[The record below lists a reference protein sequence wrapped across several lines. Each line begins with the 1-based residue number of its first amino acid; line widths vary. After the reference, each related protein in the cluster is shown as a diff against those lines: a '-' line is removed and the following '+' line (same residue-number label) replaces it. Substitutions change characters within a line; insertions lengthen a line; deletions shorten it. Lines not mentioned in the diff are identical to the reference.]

1 MRILVLVSL
10 FFLSA
15 AGTGRAAEGW
25 TWERF
30 VEEASRGNPDLAA
43 ARATVERTEAA
54 STGAYTAYLPQLS
67 LSSDYSRRS
76 GASSSR
82 DGAFDPA
89 FEGDFTSGGRGG
101 LSSGDRDSFSTTR
114 NLRQGVFTGFRRG
127 GEVAQGAAG
136 LDEARAA
143 LTSVGAQVTSDLA
156 SAFAELVYAQQQVE
170 LTKAILDRRKENV
183 RLIEL
188 RYEAGRE
195 HKGSFLRIAAAA
207 RQAEADL
214 ASANRAVA
222 VAQRQI
228 ARVIGSDQAAT
239 IRATGTFPDAN
250 PERPTDFRTI
260 AAAVPAHQQALA
272 RRRAAEAAV
281 TVAKSQFYPSLDA
294 VASTGRRD
302 DRFPPEDDSWSAGVS
317 LSFPFFSGGKSFF
330 DVQGAEAES
339 LRAKWS
345 AAAVEEQA
353 VLDLERAFSGW
364 EDAAENVVVQKQFLD
379 AAETRAEIARAQYTN
394 GLLSFDDWDLIEND
408 LIQTR
413 KNTLTSQR
421 DAALAR
427 ARWELARGTV
437 GV

>member
-1 MRILVLVSL
+1 MRIFLFGSL
-10 FFLSA
+10 LFLSLVGA
-15 AGTGRAAEGW
+15 ARAEDGW

-30 VEEASRGNPDLAA
+30 VDAAKSGNPDLAA
-43 ARATVERTEAA
+43 ARAAVERAEAA
-54 STGAYTAYLPQLS
+54 AAGAYTAYLPQLS
-67 LSSDYSRRS
+67 LSSDYSRRGGS
-76 GASSSR
+76 SSSR
-82 DGAFDPA
+82 DGGFDPS
-89 FEGDFTSGGRGG
+89 FERNFSSESRDSF
-101 LSSGDRDSFSTTR
+101 SSGDRDSFSTTL
-114 NLRQGVFTGFRRG
+114 NARQGLFTGFRRG
-127 GEVAQGAAG
+127 GEVDQGQAG
-136 LDEARAA
+136 LAEARAA
-143 LTSVGAQVTSDLA
+143 FASVGAQVTSDLA
-156 SAFAELVYAQQQVE
+156 SAFAELVYAQQQVDLAKE
-170 LTKAILDRRKENV
+170 ILARRQENV

-239 IRATGTFPDAN
+239 LRAEGTFAEAKPD
-250 PERPTDFRTI
+250 RPLDFRAI
-260 AAAVPAHQQALA
+260 AASVPAHQQALA
-272 RRRAAEAAV
+272 RRQRAEAAV

-302 DRFPPEDDSWSAGVS
+302 DRFPPEDDSWSAGLS
-317 LSFPFFSGGKSFF
+317 LSFPLFSGGKSFF
-330 DVQGAEAES
+330 DVRGAEAES
-339 LRAKWS
+339 LRAKWD
-345 AAAVEEQA
+345 AAAAQEQA
-353 VLDLERAFSGW
+353 VLDLERAFSGY

-413 KNTLTSQR
+413 KNTLAGRR

-427 ARWELARGTV
+427 ARWELASGTV

>member
-1 MRILVLVSL
+1 MRVLLLLSL
-10 FFLSA
+10 FLFA
-15 AGTGRAAEGW
+15 ITGTGRADEGR
-25 TWERF
+25 TWEEF
-30 VEEASRGNPDLAA
+30 VAEASLGNPDLAA
-43 ARATVERTEAA
+43 ARAAVERAEAA
-54 STGAYTAYLPQLS
+54 ATGAWTAYLPQLS

-76 GASSSR
+76 GSSSSR
-82 DGAFDPA
+82 DGAFDPSL
-89 FEGDFTSGGRGG
+89 EGDVSSGGRGG
-101 LSSGDRDSFSTTR
+101 LSSGDRDSFSTTL
-114 NLRQGVFTGFRRG
+114 NVRQGVFTGFRRG
-127 GEVAQGAAG
+127 GEVAQGVAG
-136 LDEARAA
+136 LDEARSA
-143 LTSVGAQVTSDLA
+143 LASVGAQVTSDLA
-156 SAFAELVYAQQQVE
+156 SAFAELVYAQQQVD
-170 LTKAILDRRKENV
+170 LTKAILDRRQENV

-228 ARVIGSDQAAT
+228 ARVTGSDQAAT
-239 IRATGTFPDAN
+239 IRAAGTFPEAN
-250 PERPTDFRTI
+250 PDRPTDFRAI
-260 AAAVPAHQQALA
+260 AAAVPAHQHALA
-272 RRRAAEAAV
+272 RRPAAEAAV

-339 LRAKWS
+339 SRAKWN
-345 AAAVEEQA
+345 AAAAEEQA
-353 VLDLERAFSGW
+353 VLDIERAFSGW

-413 KNTLTSQR
+413 KNTLASQR